1 MRTLAK
7 TQLKPAESL
16 QDGNDHGT
24 DVYHYE
30 SVYGTDNE

>member
-16 QDGNDHGT
+16 QDGTIIAPVVFG
-24 DVYHYE
+24 
-30 SVYGTDNE
+30 